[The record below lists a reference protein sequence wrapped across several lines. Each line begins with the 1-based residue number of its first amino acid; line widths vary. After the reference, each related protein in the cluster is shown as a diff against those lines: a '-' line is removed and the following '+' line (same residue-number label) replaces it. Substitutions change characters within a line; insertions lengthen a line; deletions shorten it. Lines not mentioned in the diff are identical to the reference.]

1 MANNFCR
8 YLSNGYRFQ
17 SNGTNLVYQPCC
29 WFQRSIDILDHAK
42 FNAEKEKISEISG
55 WTPDCACCKQIEDS
69 GVYGERSPRLRSFD
83 VIPDKTTPDN
93 IPVWIELTIDTT
105 CNAACIICGPHH
117 STTWEK
123 QHIVHGVKNR
133 HDFPDRTNPSLWLEK
148 IQALVSLDHVKSISF
163 LGGEPFLSPIPLQ
176 VLTLLKEINGN
187 LSDITVHFQT
197 NGSVIPSYEI
207 IEMIR
212 ECKLFKFNI
221 SLDGVGTQFEYLRY
235 PLKWHRILKTIDYI
249 NNLKLPNIRNII
261 LVTVSPLNVYYYD
274 EVENWAYRTFDN
286 VVINPNQAVGACA
299 LAKTPI
305 KLRNTILLK
314 FDNNHPI
321 AKMFSNLGYD
331 NRSCIPYVEMLDKHR
346 GLDWMTVFPEMTEYY
361 R

>member
-29 WFQRSIDILDHAK
+29 WFQRSIDVYDTAK
-42 FNAEKEKISEISG
+42 FNTEKEKISQISE
-55 WTPDCACCKQIEDS
+55 WTTDCGRCKQIEDS
-69 GVYGERSPRLRSFD
+69 GVYDDRSPRLRSFD
-83 VIPDKTTPDN
+83 VIPDETTPDN

-123 QHIVHGVKNR
+123 QHIAHGITTR
-133 HDFPDRTNPSLWLEK
+133 HDIPDRIPPSLLLEK
-148 IQALVSLDHVKSISF
+148 IQALVSLTHVKSISF
-163 LGGEPFLSPIPLQ
+163 LGGEPFLSPIPLRA
-176 VLTLLKEINGN
+176 LTLLKEINGD

-197 NGSVIPSYEI
+197 NGSVIPSYDI
-207 IEMIR
+207 IELIR

-221 SLDGVGTQFEYLRY
+221 SLDGIGAQFEYLRY
-235 PLKWHRILKTIDYI
+235 PLKWGRVIKTIDYV
-249 NNLKLPNIRNII
+249 NSLHLTNIRNII
-261 LVTVSPLNVYYYD
+261 LVTVNPMNVYYYD
-274 EVENWAYRTFDN
+274 EVEKWAYSIFDN

-314 FDNNHPI
+314 FGNAHPI
-321 AKMFSNLGYD
+321 SKMFSNLHVD
-331 NRSCIPYVEMLDKHR
+331 VQSCIPYIDKLDGMR
-346 GLDWMTVFPEMTEYY
+346 QLNWTTVFPEMTEYY